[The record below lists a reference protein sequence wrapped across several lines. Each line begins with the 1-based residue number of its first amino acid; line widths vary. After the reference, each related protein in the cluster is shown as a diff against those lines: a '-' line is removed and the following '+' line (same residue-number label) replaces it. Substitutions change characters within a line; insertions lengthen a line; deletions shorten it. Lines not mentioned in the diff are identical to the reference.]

1 MKKLISYCCF
11 VGIIASCQTISAQGL
26 NGFLEK
32 PHYNL
37 KANKSLNNNSEDKA
51 INTATVPDFKT
62 KPNKLK
68 ITGTIFENDG
78 VTPANNVVFTIFQA
92 DEDGNYEMKRDANR
106 KRYVYHRAEITTKA
120 DGKYTFYTFMPG
132 RFLHT
137 KELINIHREIKE
149 PGKDTY
155 KLDAFF
161 FNNDPLFLKLIPDCR
176 RQLANSTLKVEKK
189 DGMYI
194 AKKDI
199 VLEQNTASG
208 NTMYAVTNDLRQGKN
223 ISSDK

>member
-1 MKKLISYCCF
+1 MKKLISLCF
-11 VGIIASCQTISAQGL
+11 YVCFIASCHTISAQGL

-37 KANKSLNNNSEDKA
+37 KDNSVINDVSEGKK
-51 INTATVPDFKT
+51 INTATVPDFDT

-78 VTPANNVVFTIFQA
+78 VTPANNIVFTIFQA
-92 DEDGNYEMKRDANR
+92 DEDGNYEMKRDSNR

-149 PGKDTY
+149 PGKEAY

-161 FNNDPLFLKLIPDCR
+161 FNNDPLFVKLTPDCR
-176 RQLANSTLKVEKK
+176 RQLASSALKVKKK

-194 AKKDI
+194 ANKDI
-199 VLEQNTASG
+199 ILESNSASD
-208 NTMYAVTNDLRQGKN
+208 NNMYAVTNDLKQVKN
-223 ISSDK
+223 ISSN